1 MIRILALSC
10 ALLFPTLAQ
19 AVDYPEHQVP
29 DVPTTVINKVEYKCF
44 DIAQYTTLLEISS
57 DYQALR
63 HSYYLNLPASYDKMV
78 GLYEVKITTHQTEI
92 SYLQGRVAA
101 AEKALAD
108 QRNAQLAEVKS
119 LKLSVMGWKIVSGVE
134 AALFVVATGFAVFK

>member
-1 MIRILALSC
+1 MLRILALFC
-10 ALLFPTLAQ
+10 TLLVPTLAQ
-19 AVDYPEHQVP
+19 AIDYPERRIP
-29 DVPTTVINKVEYKCF
+29 DVPTTTLNKVEYKCF
-44 DIAQYTTLLEISS
+44 DTEQYASLLEMSS

-78 GLYEVKITTHQTEI
+78 GVYEVKITTHQTEI

-101 AEKALAD
+101 AEKALID
-108 QRNAQLAEVKS
+108 QRDAQLAEVKS
-119 LKLSVMGWKIVSGVE
+119 LKLSVVGWKIVSGVE